1 MTDTKLK
8 DIINALAHGTSPANI
23 EASEGVT
30 CEEIAVIAEKH
41 ADEICRRR
49 AELEAR
55 RSRVQALPV
64 FGIDVSSWQGV
75 IAWNRVKNDRSSGF
89 AMLRAACGL
98 EPDTRFGEN
107 YRGARAAGIP
117 VGAYLYSIALDEAE
131 AEAEAELLLS
141 LVKGKELSY
150 PLALDIEEEQQVKLG
165 ADKCSAIITAFCGR
179 LEQAGR
185 YVCLYSYEDFLL
197 NCVTEDV
204 RRKYDLWVADVGGTP
219 RLSGGMR
226 QYSFSGAVPGISGRV
241 DLDEAYKDYPSIIA
255 SMKKR

>member
-1 MTDTKLK
+1 MTDTKRK

-30 CEEIAVIAEKH
+30 SEEIALIAEEH
-41 ADEICRRR
+41 ACDICSRRT
-49 AELEAR
+49 ELEKR

-64 FGIDVSSWQGV
+64 FGIDASAWQGV
-75 IAWNRVKNDRSSGF
+75 ISWNRVKNSKNSGF
-89 AMLRAACGL
+89 AMLRAACGK
-98 EPDTRFGEN
+98 ETDTRFEEN
-107 YRGARAAGIP
+107 YREARAAGIA
-117 VGAYLYSIALDEAE
+117 VGAYLYSMALDETE

-141 LVKGKELSY
+141 LVKDKELTY
-150 PLALDIEEEQQVKLG
+150 PLALDIEEEAQVKLG

-179 LEQAGR
+179 LERAGR

-197 NCVTEDV
+197 DCVTEDV
-204 RRKYDLWVADVGGTP
+204 RKKYDLWVADVGGTP

-226 QYSFSGAVPGISGRV
+226 QYSFTGSVSGISGRV

-255 SMKKR
+255 SMKKQ